1 MLSSCFQ
8 PQVWDDVTN
17 EERLAKRL
25 KRGKITQEEFDSM
38 TMALD
43 KKSMNPRNGRGKA
56 IGAVDNKR
64 RMVPQMMAK
73 IVAEDSRQRKSNSM
87 KGNRQRSFSDEDE
100 DAIEHAKEILRQHTE
115 RVVAAKRKHRF
126 STKNIK

>member
-1 MLSSCFQ
+1 M
-8 PQVWDDVTN
+8 
-17 EERLAKRL
+17 AKRL

>member
-1 MLSSCFQ
+1 
-8 PQVWDDVTN
+8 
-17 EERLAKRL
+17 
-25 KRGKITQEEFDSM
+25 
-38 TMALD
+38 
-43 KKSMNPRNGRGKA
+43 MNPRNGRGKA